1 MSSSKEDTKKL
12 SPPTRGVQG
21 PKPPTLKVG
30 KNSSKIKKQHV
41 VGPDHHRPP
50 PVIIYLKSPEV
61 LHVEARDFMNTV
73 QRLTGCSSPSL
84 PSSALPC
91 IRGSVGCNSKI
102 KVDEKIEGELEPE
115 RNVEVDDTFLVCDEM
130 CFSGPPFGPLP
141 TPSSVSF
148 FPSPNAYPDFCGFD
162 KISDAPDY
170 QDPSFERKI

>member
-1 MSSSKEDTKKL
+1 MSSSEEHTKKL

-50 PVIIYLKSPEV
+50 VIIHVKSPEV
-61 LHVEARDFMNTV
+61 FHVEARDFMNTV
-73 QRLTGCSSPSL
+73 QRLTGCSSSSL

-91 IRGSVGCNSKI
+91 MRGSVGCNSKM
-102 KVDEKIEGELEPE
+102 KVDKKIEGELEPAE
-115 RNVEVDDTFLVCDEM
+115 RNVEVDHTFLVCDEM
-130 CFSGPPFGPLP
+130 CSSGPPFGPLP

-148 FPSPNAYPDFCGFD
+148 FTSSNAYPDCYSFD
-162 KISDAPDY
+162 EISDAPYY
-170 QDPSFERKI
+170 QDPSFGSKI